1 MEVKVNTIIFD
12 QSIKIDEISFFRGA
26 LLTLLPDN
34 PVLHNHSDE
43 TVLYRYPKVQYKL
56 IDGKASVTGIAEG
69 AEILES
75 EFATGDE
82 LSLKIGRETRKF
94 TVIEKKTSYFNPE
107 TESSS
112 GYRYEIRGWMPLN
125 QKNHTIYQQTDSLK
139 EKIGLLDSIL
149 TINILAA
156 HKKGMG
162 HIIDHECI
170 AYITDIMNI
179 STVKHK
185 GVEMLSFDVSICTNT
200 ALPQYI
206 SLGKG
211 SARGHGTVME
221 IK

>member
-1 MEVKVNTIIFD
+1 MEVKITTIIFD
-12 QSIKIDEISFFRGA
+12 QNIRIDEISSLRGA

-34 PVLHNHSDE
+34 PILHNHIDD

-56 IDGKASVTGIAEG
+56 IDGKAGVTGIAEG

-82 LSLKIGRETRKF
+82 LSLKIGRKVRRF
-94 TVIEKKTSYFNPE
+94 TVIEKKTSYFNPD
-107 TESSS
+107 SQASP
-112 GYRYEIRGWMPLN
+112 GFRYEICGWLPLN
-125 QKNHTIYQQTDSLK
+125 QKNYQIYMQTDSLK
-139 EKIGLLDSIL
+139 DKIGLLDSIL

-170 AYITDIMNI
+170 AYITDIMDI
-179 STVKHK
+179 STAKHK
-185 GVEMLSFDVSICTNT
+185 GVEMLSFDVRICTNT

-211 SARGHGTVME
+211 SARGYGTVTE
-221 IK
+221 LK